1 MKLWIVFVLVT
12 VVCWGAYVPTLH
24 TGQKALGK
32 DSALRAFLFVGLAY
46 LIVSIIVLLY
56 VRLSGAEPLEFT
68 RKGGFISTFAG
79 ILGAVGALGIV
90 FALRKTSGGH
100 PLVVA
105 PLVFAGAPIVNTLV
119 SMMLHKPASLPHPL
133 FFTGI
138 VVAAA
143 GAGLVLKFRPM

>member
-46 LIVSIIVLLY
+46 LIVSIVVLAYLKFA
-56 VRLSGAEPLEFT
+56 GAEPFEFT
-68 RKGGFISTFAG
+68 RKGAMISTFAG
-79 ILGAVGALGIV
+79 ILGAIGALGIV

-119 SMMLHKPASLPHPL
+119 SMMLHKPANPPNPL
-133 FFTGI
+133 FYTGI

-143 GAGLVLKFRPM
+143 GAALVLKFKPM